1 MVPAS
6 EGAIHLVEIGGL
18 VYNNA
23 QGRKHSRARATRG
36 ERAMPTS
43 DRRNFLRNVPLF
55 AEMDNDELEK
65 LAGDLKR
72 RFFAAGQTI
81 FYQGDPGHAVYIIE
95 SGQVRIYVHGEEGQ
109 EVSVVIYGPGD
120 LFGEMSLLDQKPRS
134 ATAAVMEDSVL
145 LAMSADDFYRHLR
158 QSHQLALNLM
168 LALSTRLRQANEAV
182 ESLATL
188 DVNRRLI
195 KKLLQLAE
203 RQGTPTEQGIRLR
216 GRLTQEGLAS
226 FISTSRESVN
236 RALRALARK
245 GLIDVRHGRIV
256 LLKPHELERLI
267 ASEN

>member
-1 MVPAS
+1 MVSAS
-6 EGAIHLVEIGGL
+6 EGTLNLVEIGGL
-18 VYNNA
+18 VYNKVT
-23 QGRKHSRARATRG
+23 GHRYSRVRTKG
-36 ERAMPTS
+36 ERSVPT
-43 DRRNFLRNVPLF
+43 DNRWTFLRNIPLL
-55 AEMDNDELEK
+55 AEMDNDELEC

-72 RFFAAGQTI
+72 RYFTAGRTI
-81 FYQGDPGHAVYIIE
+81 FFQGDPGNVVYIIE

-120 LFGEMSLLDQKPRS
+120 LFGEMSLLDRQPRS
-134 ATAAVMEDSVL
+134 ATATAMEDSVL

-168 LALSTRLRQANEAV
+168 LALSTRLRETTQAI

-195 KKLLQLAE
+195 RKLLQLAE
-203 RQGTPTEQGIRLR
+203 RQGIPTEKGIRIR
-216 GRLTQEGLAS
+216 GRLTQQALAS
-226 FISTSRESVN
+226 LISTSRESVN

-267 ASEN
+267 AGENS